1 MQSAFQTT
9 RWTLILQVA
18 NTANKDDQQAALAE
32 LISLNW
38 FPLYTFLR
46 RSGKKADEAE
56 DLIQGFF
63 ARLIEKK
70 TLEQVEGPQRGRFRN
85 FLLVCLKRYISGEWQ
100 KSQAQRR
107 GGGKLQ
113 LSLDFQAADQRY
125 QIEPFHELTPEIAFN
140 RGWALD
146 VIERGLETVR
156 QAWEAAGKGDRFEA
170 LKGYLS
176 ASGQS
181 PSYRDLS
188 EKLGSSESALRV
200 AVHRL
205 RADFRQAICDIVAD
219 TLESGDL
226 LEDEINQLI
235 PNLLSKMVNQQGFRL
250 LH

>member
-18 NTANKDDQQAALAE
+18 NNANKDDQQAALAE

-125 QIEPFHELTPEIAFN
+125 QIEPFHELTPETAFN
-140 RGWALD
+140 RSWALD
-146 VIERGLETVR
+146 VIERIH
-156 QAWEAAGKGDRFEA
+156 
-170 LKGYLS
+170 LKAVIYWKT
-176 ASGQS
+176 
-181 PSYRDLS
+181 
-188 EKLGSSESALRV
+188 KLISFFL
-200 AVHRL
+200 H
-205 RADFRQAICDIVAD
+205 
-219 TLESGDL
+219 
-226 LEDEINQLI
+226 LI
-235 PNLLSKMVNQQGFRL
+235 RNKCFFSLWLLLSHTVQALYRPLIKKENFACD
-250 LH
+250 H